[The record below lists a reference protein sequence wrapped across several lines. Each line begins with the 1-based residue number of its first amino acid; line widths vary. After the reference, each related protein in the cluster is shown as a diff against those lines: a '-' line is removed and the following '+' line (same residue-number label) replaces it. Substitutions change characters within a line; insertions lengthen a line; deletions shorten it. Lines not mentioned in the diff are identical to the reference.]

1 MVACHDKRVE
11 GVLRG
16 CGVQDMNVFE
26 EKKEV
31 EVINL
36 QMDIQGFAY

>member
-1 MVACHDKRVE
+1 MVACHDIRVE
-11 GVLRG
+11 GFLRG
-16 CGVQDMNVFE
+16 CGVLNMNVLE